1 MKLLLDENLSKR
13 LVPFLQADYPD
24 TSQVVLLG
32 LEQASDREI
41 WQYAKQHD
49 YVIVTKDSDYQD
61 LSELYGSPP
70 QVILLMLGNSD
81 KARLLKVLID
91 RKEDI
96 QQLLAS
102 PDIGCIEIE

>member
-49 YVIVTKDSDYQD
+49 YVIVTKDRDYQD

>member
-1 MKLLLDENLSKR
+1 VKLLLDENLSKR

-61 LSELYGSPP
+61 LNELYGSPP

-96 QQLLAS
+96 QQLLSS

>member
-1 MKLLLDENLSKR
+1 M
-13 LVPFLQADYPD
+13 F
-24 TSQVVLLG
+24 
-32 LEQASDREI
+32 
-41 WQYAKQHD
+41 
-49 YVIVTKDSDYQD
+49 
-61 LSELYGSPP
+61 
-70 QVILLMLGNSD
+70 GNSD